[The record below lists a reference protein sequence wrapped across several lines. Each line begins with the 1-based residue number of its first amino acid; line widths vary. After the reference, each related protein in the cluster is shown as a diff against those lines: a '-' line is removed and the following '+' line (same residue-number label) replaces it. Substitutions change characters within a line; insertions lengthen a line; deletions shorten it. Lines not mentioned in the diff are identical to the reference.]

1 VRLRASTEIL
11 TRADAVG
18 TVSGKEP
25 WAEFFED
32 ASKEAAEIARKATS

>member
-1 VRLRASTEIL
+1 
-11 TRADAVG
+11 
-18 TVSGKEP
+18 VSGKEP